1 MKLFVIG
8 ATGRTGREIV
18 EQALTRGHQ
27 MTAFVCSPEGIKLK
41 NERLAVIKGDAMNE
55 DKLANA
61 TQRHEAVVST
71 LGPRQVFKPASM
83 LHDSA
88 LATTRAMT
96 LPVAVYWD
104 HVTILKIMW
113 ILFFAF
119 CALRFREKIA

>member
-1 MKLFVIG
+1 M
-8 ATGRTGREIV
+8 
-18 EQALTRGHQ
+18 
-27 MTAFVCSPEGIKLK
+27 
-41 NERLAVIKGDAMNE
+41 IKGDAMNE

-61 TQRHEAVVST
+61 TQRHDAVVST
-71 LGPRQVFKPASM
+71 LGPCQVFKPASM

-119 CALRFREKIA
+119 CSLRFREKIA